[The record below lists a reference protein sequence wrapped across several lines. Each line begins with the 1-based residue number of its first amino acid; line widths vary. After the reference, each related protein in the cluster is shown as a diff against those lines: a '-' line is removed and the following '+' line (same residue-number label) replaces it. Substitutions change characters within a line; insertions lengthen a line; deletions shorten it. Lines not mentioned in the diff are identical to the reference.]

1 MQTITELNKA
11 IVTRFN
17 RECIEDG
24 NLKSFNELLAQDVI
38 NHAAPA
44 GTRAGPASMIYFIME
59 VLRKGFPNIDVEILD
74 QVAENDKVTTR
85 KILHA
90 MHVGEFMGIPATNK
104 KVEIKV
110 IDIIRLKDGK
120 YAEHWGMS
128 NLAEIIQEISN
139 GRGK

>member
-1 MQTITELNKA
+1 MQTIIEQNKA

-24 NLKSFNELLAQDVI
+24 NLNSFNELLAHDVV

-44 GTRAGPASMIYFIME
+44 GTPAGPASMIYFIME
-59 VLRKGFPNIDVEILD
+59 VLRKGFPHIHVEILD

-90 MHVGEFMGIPATNK
+90 THAGEFMGIPATNK
-104 KVEIKV
+104 KVAIKV

-120 YAEHWGMS
+120 YAEHWGLS
-128 NLAEIIQEISN
+128 NLPDVITEISN
-139 GRGK
+139 